1 MQQMQAAG
9 RMVAGMRQ
17 SLRAVNAGKAMQL
30 YVAADA
36 DARMRDE
43 ACAAA
48 KAAGVPVQMCESM
61 TALQHMCRISV
72 PCAVAAQ
79 VAED

>member
-1 MQQMQAAG
+1 
-9 RMVAGMRQ
+9 
-17 SLRAVNAGKAMQL
+17 MQL

-48 KAAGVPVQMCESM
+48 NAAGVPVQMCESM
-61 TALQHMCRISV
+61 TALQRMCRIAV

>member
-1 MQQMQAAG
+1 MQQAQTAG

-36 DARMRDE
+36 DARMRDA

-48 KAAGVPVQMCESM
+48 KAAGVPVQVCESM
-61 TALQHMCRISV
+61 TALQRMCRISV

-79 VAED
+79 VTED